1 MAKNDKQTIDVA
13 SFRGESV
20 SLSDRPELPGGQ
32 ASVLG
37 ESGPLIGLGESLPP
51 QVFGKSVSPNGS
63 MLKNSVMEEIA
74 RENIAEMKTAVHRV
88 IGRVERLQASIAE
101 LLMCGEDVTNEKI
114 ALEQLTD
121 AMRMAIEAHRA
132 AEDICAMADFEPDSE
147 SDVILIQTFEE
158 PSLLDKGR
166 GGGDASVSIVDTS
179 TKVQS

>member
-74 RENIAEMKTAVHRV
+74 RKT
-88 IGRVERLQASIAE
+88 
-101 LLMCGEDVTNEKI
+101 LL
-114 ALEQLTD
+114 
-121 AMRMAIEAHRA
+121 R
-132 AEDICAMADFEPDSE
+132 
-147 SDVILIQTFEE
+147 
-158 PSLLDKGR
+158 
-166 GGGDASVSIVDTS
+166 
-179 TKVQS
+179 